1 LEEASDAALAEYYRR
16 AMKEAAH
23 AGIMGL
29 AVIDARMIKEPW
41 SKEGLTGS

>member
-23 AGIMGL
+23 AVMGL

-41 SKEGLTGS
+41 SRRG